1 MIKTY
6 TTLILDMYGVIL
18 NETKGRLLDY
28 SRDNLSANEYERVEK
43 LIYSE
48 RLFDRAGLGEINARE
63 FMNMLGYDDWEY
75 HSKRYIDNYLTLD
88 SGFIDFAERVKDKY
102 ELVLLSNDVSEWSTY
117 ITEKFGLNKYFAHKT
132 VSSELK
138 CRKPDLKIYD
148 LTLEAIKRSPYE
160 CMFVDNNV
168 QNLVAA
174 EEVGISPILFNREN
188 EHYYGMTVYSFDEL
202 LNIIG

>member
-132 VSSELK
+132 VSSELN